1 MNRERRK
8 RIQKLQDSLC
18 EIQSEL
24 ENLIDEENEAFD
36 NLPEQFQDGD
46 RGQQMQEYIT
56 YMEDSLSNIE
66 EATEWLNEIVS

>member
-8 RIQKLQDSLC
+8 RIKNLQDSLC

-24 ENLIDEENEAFD
+24 QDLIDEENEAFD

>member
-8 RIQKLQDSLC
+8 QIQKLQDSLC

>member
-8 RIQKLQDSLC
+8 RIEKLQDSLC

-24 ENLIDEENEAFD
+24 GNLIDEENEAFD

>member
-36 NLPEQFQDGD
+36 NLPEHFQDGD
-46 RGQQMQEYIT
+46 RGEKMQEYIG

-66 EATEWLNEIVS
+66 EATECLNEIVS